1 MNKNYIEMSD
11 TVAVAQNASIAK
23 LREDLDSHM
32 VAYKHNVIAINDELK
47 LRKKQY
53 SAHTSVVARHQAR
66 ITENARLLHAMDC
79 SMVKIIEKID
89 RLEAHDA
96 RRYAEQVRLENS
108 IIKLRRKLVLA
119 FVLFLLLCIAD
130 LTFLTFLTFFLA

>member
-1 MNKNYIEMSD
+1 MNKNYIEMTD
-11 TVAVAQNASIAK
+11 TVAAAQNASIAK

-32 VAYKHNVIAINDELK
+32 VAYKHNIIAINDELK

-53 SAHTSVVARHQAR
+53 SAHTTVVAQHQAR
-66 ITENARLLHAMDC
+66 ITENERLLHAMDY
-79 SMVKIIEKID
+79 STVKMIEKID
-89 RLEAHDA
+89 RLEAHYA
-96 RRYAEQVRLENS
+96 RQYAEQVRLENS

-130 LTFLTFLTFFLA
+130 LTFLTFFLYNA

>member
-1 MNKNYIEMSD
+1 MHKNYIETAD
-11 TVAVAQNASIAK
+11 IAK

-32 VAYKHNVIAINDELK
+32 IAYKHNIITINDELK

-53 SAHTSVVARHQAR
+53 SAHTTVVARHQAR
-66 ITENARLLHAMDC
+66 ITENERLLHAMDY
-79 SMVKIIEKID
+79 STVKMIEKID
-89 RLEAHDA
+89 RLEAHYA
-96 RRYAEQVRLENS
+96 RQYAEQVRIENS

-130 LTFLTFLTFFLA
+130 LTFLTFLAFL

>member
-1 MNKNYIEMSD
+1 MRKNYIEMAD
-11 TVAVAQNASIAK
+11 TVK

-32 VAYKHNVIAINDELK
+32 IAYKHNIITINDELK

-53 SAHTSVVARHQAR
+53 SAHTTVVARHQAR
-66 ITENARLLHAMDC
+66 ITENARLLHAMDN
-79 SMVKIIEKID
+79 SMVNIIEKID
-89 RLEAHDA
+89 RLDTHYA
-96 RRYAEQVRLENS
+96 RQYAEQVRLENS

-130 LTFLTFLTFFLA
+130 LTFLTFFLYNA

>member
-1 MNKNYIEMSD
+1 MSKNYIEMAD
-11 TVAVAQNASIAK
+11 TVK

-32 VAYKHNVIAINDELK
+32 IAYKHNVIAINDELK

-53 SAHTSVVARHQAR
+53 SAHTTVVARHQAR
-66 ITENARLLHAMDC
+66 ITENARLLHAMDN

-89 RLEAHDA
+89 RLDTHYA
-96 RRYAEQVRLENS
+96 RQYAEQVRLENS

-130 LTFLTFLTFFLA
+130 LTFLTFFLYNA

>member
-1 MNKNYIEMSD
+1 MNDNYIEM
-11 TVAVAQNASIAK
+11 AHIAK
-23 LREDLDSHM
+23 LREDLDSHII
-32 VAYKHNVIAINDELK
+32 AYKHNIITINDELK

-53 SAHTSVVARHQAR
+53 SAHTTVVARHQAR
-66 ITENARLLHAMDC
+66 ITENARLLHAMDN

-89 RLEAHDA
+89 RLDTHYA
-96 RRYAEQVRLENS
+96 RQYAEQVRLENS

-130 LTFLTFLTFFLA
+130 LTFLTFFLYNA

>member
-11 TVAVAQNASIAK
+11 IAK

-32 VAYKHNVIAINDELK
+32 IAYKHNIITINDELK

-53 SAHTSVVARHQAR
+53 SAHTTVVARHQAR
-66 ITENARLLHAMDC
+66 ITENERLLHAMDY
-79 SMVKIIEKID
+79 STVKMIEKID
-89 RLEAHDA
+89 RLEAHYA
-96 RRYAEQVRLENS
+96 RQYAEQVRLENS

-130 LTFLTFLTFFLA
+130 LTFLTFFLYNA